1 MFRVLGLIRIFGIR
15 MDLDSCQSLLLLLV
29 LLLQHR
35 LLVQFVIR
43 LIV

>member
-15 MDLDSCQSLLLLLV
+15 MDLDSCQSLLLLV